1 LVIRS
6 ARPDD
11 FPAIRA
17 LAEKLYLDS
26 NDMQAEEFLVAED
39 LKKIVAIGRL
49 IKHPDCTEI
58 ATFGVKEDFRKQ
70 GVGGKLIEELRNKA
84 AGPVYLATIIP
95 GYFAKLGFKKAETIP
110 PSMVKKSDW
119 CEGCSRQ
126 NCTVMV
132 HP

>member
-1 LVIRS
+1 ME
-6 ARPDD
+6 D

-26 NDMQAEEFLVAED
+26 NDMQAEEFLLAED
-39 LKKIVAIGRL
+39 QKKIVGIGRL

-58 ATFGVKEDFRKQ
+58 ATFGVEEDFRKQ
-70 GVGGKLIEELRNKA
+70 GLGGKLIEELRNKA
-84 AGPVYLATIIP
+84 AGPVHLATIIP
-95 GYFAKLGFKKAETIP
+95 GYFAKQGFIKAEKVP

-119 CEGCSRQ
+119 CEGCSKQ